1 MRNKSAGLALVV
13 VIVTPSAVVPQEI
26 LEVDFAVGR
35 IIMDDELRAMSNVV
49 LAIDRERAVL
59 YTEDREEP
67 EAVMAFSLE
76 TGEWLR
82 TIRTPTGGGPNE
94 FPQGKTGIAMAP
106 HGGLHVAGVLR
117 VITFDSLGVPLS
129 HWQPRVPTSRK
140 VCDFAGVPAVPT
152 QGGVVRW
159 GPDGED
165 QGIGPNVVEGQVIA
179 TSVRAEALAISD
191 RIWNSRIACSG
202 DAAYVLWSYEGA
214 PDSVSVYHLDGRESH
229 LDVPAEYTDERAGCR
244 RQTRNPAGRVIRD
257 APCPTW
263 NQRLDLSF
271 DDRGNV
277 VLLGRDV
284 ATPGAIVDPG
294 SGCYA
299 VIRATNPD
307 ASLRAT
313 RIYRDSVLV
322 LRRENEQENRNGRLV
337 TMLYGA
343 ANRVSLHPLRRVNGE
358 PCPGMLP
365 SITTDI
371 GE

>member
-1 MRNKSAGLALVV
+1 V
-13 VIVTPSAVVPQEI
+13 VIVTPSAIAAQEI
-26 LEVDFAVGR
+26 IEVDFAVGR

-152 QGGVVRW
+152 QGGVVRR

-165 QGIGPNVVEGQVIA
+165 QSIGPNVVEGQVIA
-179 TSVRAEALAISD
+179 TTVRAEALAISD
-191 RIWNSRIACSG
+191 RIWKSRIACSG
-202 DAAYVLWSYEGA
+202 DAAYVVWSYEGA
-214 PDSVSVYHLDGRESH
+214 PDSVSVYHLDGRESN
-229 LDVPAEYTDERAGCR
+229 LDVPAEYADERAGCR

-263 NQRLDLSF
+263 NQRLDLSL

-284 ATPGAIVDPG
+284 ATPGAIVDPRN
-294 SGCYA
+294 GCYA
-299 VIRATNPD
+299 VIRARTRTR
-307 ASLRAT
+307 ASEPRGSTGIVYSCSAARMNRRTGMDGSLPCSTERPTGYRFTHCDGSTASRARGCCRPSHSTSGNSRHASVRT
-313 RIYRDSVLV
+313 RR
-322 LRRENEQENRNGRLV
+322 
-337 TMLYGA
+337 
-343 ANRVSLHPLRRVNGE
+343 
-358 PCPGMLP
+358 
-365 SITTDI
+365 
-371 GE
+371 